1 MLSVSTIGDSDAIAG
16 RNRSRRRLAIACRCW
31 TRSIG
36 CLASATRQS
45 CPLDQR
51 AAWER
56 RLNGIVQRPRC
67 KKPWKHRR
75 PRLAMA
81 GRCGFTQLENA
92 GDLHCSHLR
101 GQSIFQRKALKITLL
116 LVQKSQNFSPVQLNE
131 GDGAFYGPKIDIT
144 VFDALRRKFQCATIQ
159 LDFQLPNRFE
169 LRYANAEG
177 GYQRPVI
184 VHRAILGSVE
194 RMFAILT
201 EHYAGKWPFWLSP
214 RQVRCLLGANLRGS

>member
-1 MLSVSTIGDSDAIAG
+1 M
-16 RNRSRRRLAIACRCW
+16 
-31 TRSIG
+31 
-36 CLASATRQS
+36 
-45 CPLDQR
+45 
-51 AAWER
+51 
-56 RLNGIVQRPRC
+56 
-67 KKPWKHRR
+67 
-75 PRLAMA
+75 
-81 GRCGFTQLENA
+81 
-92 GDLHCSHLR
+92 
-101 GQSIFQRKALKITLL
+101 
-116 LVQKSQNFSPVQLNE
+116 QLNE

-214 RQVRCLLGANLRGS
+214 RQVESSEALCLTDTILVVHAVCAPEEEKSEA